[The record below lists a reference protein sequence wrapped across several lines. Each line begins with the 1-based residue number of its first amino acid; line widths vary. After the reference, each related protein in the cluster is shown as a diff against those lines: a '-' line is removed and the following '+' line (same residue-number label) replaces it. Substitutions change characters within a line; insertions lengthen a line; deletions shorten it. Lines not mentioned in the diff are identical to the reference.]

1 MRAIIDVNGGAPH
14 PGLEVVD
21 GEGDVLRVVLWGREE
36 PPGHGLAYPEFDKEG
51 IILHYWQRFN
61 LRMIQCSNQ
70 NGYSTA
76 VRFKALI

>member
-36 PPGHGLAYPEFDKEG
+36 PPGEPPGHGLAYPEFDKEG
-51 IILHYWQRFN
+51 VVLHYWQCFK
-61 LRMIQCSNQ
+61 LRML
-70 NGYSTA
+70 
-76 VRFKALI
+76 KL